1 MSTRPWR
8 GTLIF
13 AGTVAAVA
21 ATAVTR
27 FAGAEPAAP
36 AGAPDMAHGTTSGV
50 PASSNAPTQPAADP
64 TGQPTQPAADPTG
77 QPTQPAA
84 AVTIVGSE
92 VQTRYGPL
100 QLSVTF
106 EGSDITA
113 VEALEAPSFHGESV
127 QINAYAIPVL
137 NAEAVAADSARIDA
151 VSGATITTRAYLE
164 SLQAAIDQRG

>member
-64 TGQPTQPAADPTG
+64 TGR
-77 QPTQPAA
+77 PTQPAA

>member
-36 AGAPDMAHGTTSGV
+36 AGAPDMAHGTTSGA
-50 PASSNAPTQPAADP
+50 PASSNA
-64 TGQPTQPAADPTG
+64 PTQPAADPTG